1 MKLLRKYIREILSE
15 NKLRV
20 FDFDDTLA
28 VTDSMIILTKGSG
41 EQIRQT
47 PGEWAVYKPEPGD
60 KFDYSEFG
68 GELMNPREIKDYMNW
83 LTKLIKAG
91 EKIKTAIK
99 ERASKED
106 IAKSDWT
113 SCCKG
118 PILKKDLE
126 ENLWVCPECNRHH
139 KVKPHQRF
147 ELLFGK
153 GNYETFKTPIPK
165 DDPLNWT
172 DSKPY
177 KERLKSA
184 RKKTG
189 LDCSMV
195 VASGSINNIKITAI
209 ASDFDFMG
217 ASIGAAE
224 GEAFLYAAQHAIE
237 NKQPLLVVTQG
248 GGMKMQESLISL
260 SQMTRTT
267 LAINEVKAAGL
278 PYIVLLSD
286 PTAGGI
292 TASYAMLGSII
303 LAEPGALVAFAGA
316 RVIQGTV
323 KQELPEGFQRSEY
336 VQKTGF
342 VDLIVNRKDTASTI
356 GTLLS
361 ILLKKNSA
369 ISSEEN
375 ETSEDTQQLS
385 KVAS

>member
-1 MKLLRKYIREILSE
+1 
-15 NKLRV
+15 
-20 FDFDDTLA
+20 
-28 VTDSMIILTKGSG
+28 
-41 EQIRQT
+41 
-47 PGEWAVYKPEPGD
+47 
-60 KFDYSEFG
+60 
-68 GELMNPREIKDYMNW
+68 MNW
-83 LTKLIKAG
+83 ITKIIKAG
-91 EKIKTAIK
+91 EKIKTAFH

-113 SCCKG
+113 SCCRG

-126 ENLWVCPECNRHH
+126 ANLWVCPDCNKHH
-139 KVKPHQRF
+139 RIKPSQRF
-147 ELLFGK
+147 DILFGK
-153 GNYETFKTPIPK
+153 NNYEVFKTPIPK

-177 KERLKSA
+177 KERLKAA

-189 LDCSMV
+189 LECSMV
-195 VASGSINNIKITAI
+195 VAEGSINQIKITAI

-224 GEAFLYAAQHAIE
+224 GEAFLFAAQHAIE
-237 NKQPLLVVTQG
+237 NKQPLLMVSSG

-267 LAINEVKAAGL
+267 LAINEVKASGL
-278 PYIVLLSD
+278 PYIVVLTD

-292 TASYAMLGSII
+292 TASYAMLGDVHI
-303 LAEPGALVAFAGA
+303 AEPDALVAFAGA

-323 KQELPEGFQRSEY
+323 KEELPEGFQKSSY

-342 VDLIVNRKDTASTI
+342 IDLIVERKDLSSKI

-361 ILLKKNSA
+361 ILLKQNSV
-369 ISSEEN
+369 ISSEQN
-375 ETSEDTQQLS
+375 ETSENPQQLS
-385 KVAS
+385 RAAS

>member
-1 MKLLRKYIREILSE
+1 
-15 NKLRV
+15 
-20 FDFDDTLA
+20 
-28 VTDSMIILTKGSG
+28 
-41 EQIRQT
+41 
-47 PGEWAVYKPEPGD
+47 
-60 KFDYSEFG
+60 
-68 GELMNPREIKDYMNW
+68 MNW
-83 LTKLIKAG
+83 ITKIIKAG
-91 EKIKTAIK
+91 EKIKTAFH
-99 ERASKED
+99 ERATKED

-113 SCCKG
+113 SCCRG

-126 ENLWVCPECNRHH
+126 QNLWVCPDCNKHH
-139 KVKPHQRF
+139 RIKPGQRF
-147 ELLFGK
+147 DILFGK
-153 GNYETFKTPIPK
+153 NNYEVFKTPIPK

-177 KERLKSA
+177 KSRLKDA

-189 LDCSMV
+189 LECSMV
-195 VASGSINNIKITAI
+195 VAEGSINQIKITAI

-224 GEAFLYAAQHAIE
+224 GEAFLFAAQHAIE
-237 NKQPLLVVTQG
+237 NKQPLLVVSSG

-278 PYIVLLSD
+278 PYIVVLTD

-292 TASYAMLGSII
+292 TASYAMLGDIHI
-303 LAEPGALVAFAGA
+303 AEPDALVAFAGA

-323 KQELPEGFQRSEY
+323 KEELPEGFQKSSY

-342 VDLIVNRKDTASTI
+342 IDLIVERKDLASKI
-356 GTLLS
+356 ETLLS
-361 ILLKKNSA
+361 ILLKQNSV
-369 ISSEEN
+369 ISSEQN

-385 KVAS
+385 RAAS

>member
-1 MKLLRKYIREILSE
+1 
-15 NKLRV
+15 
-20 FDFDDTLA
+20 
-28 VTDSMIILTKGSG
+28 
-41 EQIRQT
+41 
-47 PGEWAVYKPEPGD
+47 
-60 KFDYSEFG
+60 
-68 GELMNPREIKDYMNW
+68 MNW
-83 LTKLIKAG
+83 ITKIIKAG
-91 EKIKTAIK
+91 EKIKTAFH

-113 SCCKG
+113 SCCRG

-126 ENLWVCPECNRHH
+126 ENLWVCPSCSKHH
-139 KVKPHQRF
+139 RIKPSQRF
-147 ELLFGK
+147 DILFGK
-153 GNYETFKTPIPK
+153 NNYEVFKTPIPK

-177 KERLKSA
+177 KERLKAA

-189 LDCSMV
+189 LECSMV
-195 VASGSINNIKITAI
+195 VAEGSINQIKITAI

-224 GEAFLYAAQHAIE
+224 GEAFLFAAQHAIE
-237 NKQPLLVVTQG
+237 NKQPLLMVSSG

-278 PYIVLLSD
+278 PYIVVLTD

-292 TASYAMLGSII
+292 TASYAMLGDVHI
-303 LAEPGALVAFAGA
+303 AEPDALVAFAGA

-323 KQELPEGFQRSEY
+323 KEELPEGFQKSSY

-342 VDLIVNRKDTASTI
+342 IDLIVERKDLSSKI
-356 GTLLS
+356 ETLLS
-361 ILLKKNSA
+361 ILLKQNSV
-369 ISSEEN
+369 ISSEQN
-375 ETSEDTQQLS
+375 ETSEDSQSLTRA
-385 KVAS
+385 AS

>member
-1 MKLLRKYIREILSE
+1 M
-15 NKLRV
+15 V
-20 FDFDDTLA
+20 
-28 VTDSMIILTKGSG
+28 
-41 EQIRQT
+41 
-47 PGEWAVYKPEPGD
+47 
-60 KFDYSEFG
+60 
-68 GELMNPREIKDYMNW
+68 NW
-83 LTKLIKAG
+83 LQKIIKAG
-91 EKIKTAIK
+91 EKIKTAFH
-99 ERASKED
+99 ERATKED

-113 SCCKG
+113 SCCRG

-126 ENLWVCPECNRHH
+126 QNLWVCPDCNKHH
-139 KVKPHQRF
+139 RIKPSQRF
-147 ELLFGK
+147 DILFGK
-153 GNYETFKTPIPK
+153 NNYEVFKTPIPK

-177 KERLKSA
+177 KERLKAA

-189 LDCSMV
+189 LECSMV
-195 VASGSINNIKITAI
+195 VAEGSINQIKITAI

-224 GEAFLYAAQHAIE
+224 GEAFLFAAQHAIE
-237 NKQPLLVVTQG
+237 NKQPLLMVSSG

-278 PYIVLLSD
+278 PYIVVLTD

-292 TASYAMLGSII
+292 TASYAMLGDVHI
-303 LAEPGALVAFAGA
+303 AEPDALVAFAGA

-323 KQELPEGFQRSEY
+323 KEELPEGFQKSSY

-342 VDLIVNRKDTASTI
+342 IDLIVERKDLSSKI

-361 ILLKKNSA
+361 ILLKQNSA
-369 ISSEEN
+369 ISSEQN
-375 ETSEDTQQLS
+375 ETSEDSQSLS
-385 KVAS
+385 RAAS